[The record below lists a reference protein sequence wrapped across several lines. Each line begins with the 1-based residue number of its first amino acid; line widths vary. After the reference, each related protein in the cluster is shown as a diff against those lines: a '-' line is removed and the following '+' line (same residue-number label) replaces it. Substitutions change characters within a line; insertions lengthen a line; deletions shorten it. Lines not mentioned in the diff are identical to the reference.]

1 MNMTPYSNELVVLLN
16 FTQSLCVRV
25 EHFNWTLVSETGH
38 ILNSSVNDDPG
49 DALYLQAKSFQLGF
63 CGRENISLAVC
74 S

>member
-1 MNMTPYSNELVVLLN
+1 MNWLCYSILLN
-16 FTQSLCVRV
+16 PSVFELSISIGT
-25 EHFNWTLVSETGH
+25 TLVSETGH
-38 ILNSSVNDDPG
+38 ILNISVNDDPG